1 MEQKVFI
8 TVDEVAEQVN
18 VSKSF
23 AYKIIR
29 TLNHELKAKG
39 YITIAGRVSR
49 KFFEERI
56 YGMNSMLGG
65 SENGNLRE

>member
-1 MEQKVFI
+1 MENKVFI

-29 TLNHELKAKG
+29 TLNNELKAKG

-56 YGMNSMLGG
+56 YGMSNVLGG
-65 SENGNLRE
+65 VENGNLRK

>member
-1 MEQKVFI
+1 MENKVFI
-8 TVDEVAEQVN
+8 TVDEVAQQVN

-29 TLNHELKAKG
+29 TLNNELKAIG
-39 YITIAGRVSR
+39 YNTISGRVSR

-56 YGMNSMLGG
+56 YGMSNVLGG
-65 SENGNLRE
+65 VENGNLRK

>member
-1 MEQKVFI
+1 MENKIFI
-8 TVDEVAEQVN
+8 TVDEVAQQVN
-18 VSKSF
+18 ASKSF

-29 TLNHELKAKG
+29 TLNNELKAKG

-56 YGMNSMLGG
+56 YGMSNVLGG
-65 SENGNLRE
+65 VENGNLRK

>member
-1 MEQKVFI
+1 MESKVFI
-8 TVDEVAEQVN
+8 TVDEVAQQVN

-29 TLNHELKAKG
+29 TLNNELKAKG

-56 YGMNSMLGG
+56 YGMSNVLGG
-65 SENGNLRE
+65 VENGNLRK

>member
-1 MEQKVFI
+1 MENKVFI
-8 TVDEVAEQVN
+8 TVDEVAQQVN

-29 TLNHELKAKG
+29 TLNNELKARG

-56 YGMNSMLGG
+56 YGMSNVLGG
-65 SENGNLRE
+65 VENGNLRK

>member
-1 MEQKVFI
+1 MENKVFI
-8 TVDEVAEQVN
+8 TVDEVAQQVN

-29 TLNHELKAKG
+29 TSNNELKAKG

-56 YGMNSMLGG
+56 YGMSNVLGG
-65 SENGNLRE
+65 VENGNLRK